1 MVKNLILITG
11 IDIDSQYNRT
21 LIILNGLRELG
32 YEIQEFTF
40 KKFDKEAAEKIKVYS
55 REAYFTYVPSFCH
68 KSVSFVKKHSVCDVV
83 FDPLIS
89 KYMTNIKDYKKYNK
103 IGYEALRSL
112 YRDLRSTNKAN
123 FLIFDTHAHRN
134 YFIKKYNLS
143 PHKTGIVYVGA
154 NTKDFES
161 KPQLEKQDPK
171 KFRIGFVGNFI
182 PLQGVLKI
190 LKAAKLLR
198 DEKDIEFVFI
208 GNGYEYQKAI
218 EFQQQ
223 NNLEQ
228 VIFEGRVDYANLDN
242 HINNFDLCLGI
253 FGNTLKSNLVIPNKI
268 FNYASCGQPILTM
281 ETLAVK
287 EVFKHEENI
296 FLCKAE
302 AKEIANS
309 IKILKDNPEL
319 RRKLGKNGFDMV
331 CKDYNENK
339 IAIAL
344 LSQYQN
350 FRAN

>member
-1 MVKNLILITG
+1 
-11 IDIDSQYNRT
+11 
-21 LIILNGLRELG
+21 LG
-32 YEIQEFTF
+32 YEIREYKF
-40 KKFDKEAAEKIKVYS
+40 KKFNKEAAKNITEYS

-68 KSVSFVKKHSVCDVV
+68 KSVSFVKKHSVCNVV

-112 YRDLRSTNKAN
+112 YRDLRSTTKAD
-123 FLIFDTHAHRN
+123 FLIFDTHAHRD

-143 PHKTGIVYVGA
+143 SNKTGIVYVGA

-161 KPQLEKQDPK
+161 KPQLGEQQNTK

-190 LKAAKLLR
+190 LKAAKLLKE
-198 DEKDIEFVFI
+198 EKDIEFVFI
-208 GNGYEYQKAI
+208 GNGYEYQQAV

-223 NNLEQ
+223 NNLVQ
-228 VIFEGRVDYANLDN
+228 VIFEGRVDYTNLDN

-281 ETLAVK
+281 ETAAVK

-296 FLCKAE
+296 YLCKAE
-302 AKEIANS
+302 AQEIANS
-309 IKILKDNPEL
+309 IKILRDNPEL
-319 RRKLGKNGFDMV
+319 RQKLGKNGFDMV

-339 IAIAL
+339 IATAL
-344 LSQYQN
+344 ISQYQN
-350 FRAN
+350 FKEN